1 MKTYSFTL
9 NNSKNPSN
17 SYSNASKALDALIL
31 SNIKSSIPYLAG
43 KANDSETF
51 IIKPKK
57 AKKRYDIDITISKKN
72 TKKDIT
78 FADFI
83 KAFAKMAAEKDT
95 YDFKLED
102 GTPIKFFGDE
112 IQIGYDLYDLTD
124 GYKEIF
130 NLTSDKKKKTII
142 DIYINK

>member
-1 MKTYSFTL
+1 MKTYTFTL

-17 SYSNASKALDALIL
+17 SYSNASKAIDALIL
-31 SNIKSSIPYLAG
+31 SNLKKTIPYIAG
-43 KANDSETF
+43 KAISDDTY

-57 AKKRYDIDITISKKN
+57 AKKRIDIDITISKKN
-72 TKKDIT
+72 PKKGIT

-83 KAFAKMAAEKDT
+83 KAFAKMAEEQDT
-95 YDFKLED
+95 YDFKLDD
-102 GTPIKFFGDE
+102 GTPIKIFSDE
-112 IQIGYDLYDLTD
+112 IQIGYDLYTIEN

-130 NLTSDKKKKTII
+130 NRTSDTKKKTII